1 MGGFSNVNGD
11 PLGTIMNADNVSFDG
26 TARGAP
32 VTLDGQ
38 LLIGSSVIPHIR
50 VGTLTSS
57 DNSITITKGHGTI
70 DLKTGGAVFNSVVMQ
85 VITITGTYT
94 PTAGMQYC
102 IIEVVGGGG
111 GGGGAAATGAGTL
124 SGSAG
129 GGGGGYSRG
138 VFSAATIGA
147 SKAVTIGAGGSG
159 GTAGNNNGQPGGT
172 TSVDALIQATGGL
185 GGQGAAAATS
195 GAAGPGGGGLGSGGS
210 FNAYGQTGG
219 AGLYNNTA
227 NLFFWGGGGNTQLGF
242 GYVGAGGGLAQSEV
256 GVDGIGYGTGGTG
269 GGNGNSQSAVK
280 GGNGASGVVVI
291 TEFI

>member
-111 GGGGAAATGAGTL
+111 GSGALAGFNST
-124 SGSAG
+124 AQ
-129 GGGGGYSRG
+129 
-138 VFSAATIGA
+138 A
-147 SKAVTIGAGGSG
+147 
-159 GTAGNNNGQPGGT
+159 GTAG
-172 TSVDALIQATGGL
+172 
-185 GGQGAAAATS
+185 
-195 GAAGPGGGGLGSGGS
+195 AAG
-210 FNAYGQTGG
+210 
-219 AGLYNNTA
+219 
-227 NLFFWGGGGNTQLGF
+227 
-242 GYVGAGGGLAQSEV
+242 YVIV
-256 GVDGIGYGTGGTG
+256 
-269 GGNGNSQSAVK
+269 
-280 GGNGASGVVVI
+280 
-291 TEFI
+291 TEYI